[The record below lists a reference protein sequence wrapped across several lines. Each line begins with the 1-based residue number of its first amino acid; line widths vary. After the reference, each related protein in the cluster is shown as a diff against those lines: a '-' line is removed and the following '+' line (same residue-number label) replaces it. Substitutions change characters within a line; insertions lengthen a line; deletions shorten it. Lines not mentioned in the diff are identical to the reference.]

1 MKAHE
6 MEMADYMRRRG
17 DGVIWCTI
25 RLRHQEADVW
35 ICMGQE
41 QGVSGRRFRISSGH
55 WIPARRP
62 RLGSDFAEVIP
73 FLRSREC
80 PDYNAMVI
88 SLCHGLPIWPLSTGH
103 EHRGRRETII
113 LQAPPHV

>member
-1 MKAHE
+1 MFGFVWVRNKAFQ
-6 MEMADYMRRRG
+6 G
-17 DGVIWCTI
+17 D
-25 RLRHQEADVW
+25 
-35 ICMGQE
+35 
-41 QGVSGRRFRISSGH
+41 VSDSSGH

-88 SLCHGLPIWPLSTGH
+88 SLCHGLPIRPLSTGH

>member
-41 QGVSGRRFRISSGH
+41 QGVSATFQN
-55 WIPARRP
+55 
-62 RLGSDFAEVIP
+62 FK
-73 FLRSREC
+73 
-80 PDYNAMVI
+80 
-88 SLCHGLPIWPLSTGH
+88 WPLDSGTPSSIRIRFCGSNSVPAVTGM
-103 EHRGRRETII
+103 
-113 LQAPPHV
+113 P

>member
-35 ICMGQE
+35 LYG
-41 QGVSGRRFRISSGH
+41 SGTRRFRATFQNFKC

-80 PDYNAMVI
+80 PDYNAVI

>member
-41 QGVSGRRFRISSGH
+41 QGVSGRRFRIIGFRH
-55 WIPARRP
+55 AV
-62 RLGSDFAEVIP
+62 LD
-73 FLRSREC
+73 
-80 PDYNAMVI
+80 
-88 SLCHGLPIWPLSTGH
+88 
-103 EHRGRRETII
+103 
-113 LQAPPHV
+113 